1 MTFLRL
7 AWRNV
12 FRNPRRSWITIAAIV
27 AGLATLIFLWAFVDG
42 VNSQMVENSTRY
54 LSGDVQLHRA
64 GYHDDQTLDL
74 LLDGAE
80 RRDRE
85 LAALPEV
92 AAVARRLEGSALM
105 SSGDQSRGVMVVGI
119 DVAHETQVTTIDRTL
134 SRGRFLTPTDADAVV
149 LGRLAA
155 SALKVDVGGEVV
167 LVTQAADGSIG
178 ANRYRVVGIFDT
190 RMDAIDGVYIFLPLV
205 AAQELYAAQD
215 QVTSLVIRL
224 KDRNVTSAFVS
235 QLEAA
240 LGPGVEVLGWQKLL
254 PTVVQSTS
262 FHEVVGYILLLVL
275 FVVVA
280 VGVTN
285 TVLMAVMERTREFG
299 VMMAVGTTR
308 SQVTRMVFYE
318 ACLLGLIG
326 LVLGCASGYAVTS
339 FYAWRGID
347 LSEFGKAMQT
357 MQGLTSVIHP
367 YPRLDRILFIS
378 SVVLVMVV
386 ATAIYPAWKAA
397 RLTPVE
403 AIRGIHAGVVAR
415 WKARDSRLPLFWR
428 MAVRSI
434 VRNPRRTTLT
444 IAASAFGLAAFVFLL
459 SFVGGYLAQL
469 VDNSTGYIT
478 GHLQI
483 QHPDFRK
490 QFDPALS
497 LGDSDA
503 LLAQLRQRPEVA
515 AAAPRTQAQV
525 LVSSPT
531 TTRNVMLLGI
541 EPLAE
546 RDVTFIDRAIVEG
559 RALGPADDRDI
570 VIGRKLAERLNVRL
584 GEKIVVMAQAA
595 DGSLASAA
603 YRIGGIFATESEAFD
618 NAIGYVTLEA
628 AQRLLVMDNRV
639 SAIAVKL
646 KDRDTVDAF
655 SAGLQQQFPRY
666 KVLAWSEILPEVGQ
680 MIGYIRVMARIIVG
694 IVFIVVAL
702 GVMNTL
708 LMSVMERTR
717 EFGIM
722 LAMGT
727 SPGAITRLV
736 LYESLV
742 LAVIGVLAGLLVGG
756 ALVIWLG
763 VTGIDLTQ
771 YTRGLATIPGM
782 TSVIYPR
789 LGVGAVVSPVLALL
803 GVSLVAA
810 VYPAWRAARLDPVL
824 AIRHG

>member
-54 LSGDVQLHRA
+54 LSGDMQLHRA

-326 LVLGCASGYAVTS
+326 LVLGCASGYAVTL

-666 KVLAWSEILPEVGQ
+666 RVLAWSEILPEVGQ

>member
-134 SRGRFLTPTDADAVV
+134 SKGRFLTPTDADAVV

-378 SVVLVMVV
+378 SVVLAMVV

-666 KVLAWSEILPEVGQ
+666 RVLAWSEILPEVGQ

>member
-666 KVLAWSEILPEVGQ
+666 RVLAWSEILPEVGQ

>member
-85 LAALPEV
+85 LAALPDV

-378 SVVLVMVV
+378 SVVLAMVV

-666 KVLAWSEILPEVGQ
+666 RVLAWSEILPEVGQ

-789 LGVGAVVSPVLALL
+789 LGVGAVVSPVLVLL

>member
-54 LSGDVQLHRA
+54 LSGDMQLHRA

-240 LGPGVEVLGWQKLL
+240 LGSGVEVLGWQKLL

-618 NAIGYVTLEA
+618 NAIGYVTLQA

-655 SAGLQQQFPRY
+655 STGLQQQFPRY
-666 KVLAWSEILPEVGQ
+666 RVLAWSEILPEVGQ

>member
-134 SRGRFLTPTDADAVV
+134 SKGRFLTPTDADAVV

>member
-54 LSGDVQLHRA
+54 LSGDMQLHRA

-240 LGPGVEVLGWQKLL
+240 LGSGVEVLGWQKLL

-666 KVLAWSEILPEVGQ
+666 RVLAWSEILPEVGQ

>member
-54 LSGDVQLHRA
+54 LSGDMQLHRA

-240 LGPGVEVLGWQKLL
+240 LGSGVEVLGWQKLL

-403 AIRGIHAGVVAR
+403 AIRGVHAGVVAR

-497 LGDSDA
+497 LGDPDA
-503 LLAQLRQRPEVA
+503 LLAQLRKRPEVA

-541 EPLAE
+541 DPLAE

-628 AQRLLVMDNRV
+628 AQRLLVMNNRV

-742 LAVIGVLAGLLVGG
+742 LAVIGVLAGLLVGS

-789 LGVGAVVSPVLALL
+789 LGVGAVVPPVLALL

>member
-85 LAALPEV
+85 LAALPDV

-378 SVVLVMVV
+378 SVVLAMVV

-666 KVLAWSEILPEVGQ
+666 RVLAWSEILPEVGQ